1 MLPLTRE
8 TGLFLLLAITF
19 VTIGRVP
26 GAVQL
31 RTREVE
37 LSIMAEGKRG
47 RETKVRPAWIAGA
60 PAAAT
65 KG

>member
-1 MLPLTRE
+1 MLPFTRE

-19 VTIGRVP
+19 VTLGRVP

-47 RETKVRPAWIAGA
+47 REPKARPSWISDTPPTIAES
-60 PAAAT
+60 
-65 KG
+65 